1 MASLAVVLFVICTCV
16 AGAAG
21 ALQLP
26 EPHGA
31 PGDAHQH
38 LQERCFTLVTSSSRL
53 LLKGVLECLTESCG
67 DTDHLVG
74 GQGGDGAVVPSVQLQ
89 LQLSS
94 CYMTQVPPQAGH
106 LQPAGE
112 GGCT

>member
-1 MASLAVVLFVICTCV
+1 M
-16 AGAAG
+16 
-21 ALQLP
+21 
-26 EPHGA
+26 EP
-31 PGDAHQH
+31 
-38 LQERCFTLVTSSSRL
+38 LVMLTSIFRRDFPLGTSSSRL
-53 LLKGVLECLTESCG
+53 LLKGVLECLSESCG

-74 GQGGDGAVVPSVQLQ
+74 GWGGDGAVVPSVQLQ
-89 LQLSS
+89 LQLPS